1 MTVNKLSY
9 PAKENAVQEK
19 INEIIDNMAQKA
31 QDEDITGVY
40 NFKGQKRVKFTQS
53 SSSDKLGFT
62 LYNNSNVEKGY
73 LEYNPTNT
81 VDSVP
86 LMTLGN
92 YASASGG
99 LTHVGFRKYSSVSG
113 ASGAYNLLAPL
124 ISDARTPFNL
134 TTTYTNFY
142 LPLGFT
148 DGNTTVKTAKSGLVD
163 ISTLLPTI
171 PTVGN
176 GTITINQGGTQKG
189 TFTVNQTGNTTINLD
204 AGGGGGTVD
213 QTFDGTSANAQS
225 GVAIEGELSSN
236 YQSKLVSGTNIKT
249 INNTSVLGS
258 GNIDTSEIFV
268 ATYGSTTF
276 NEISNAINAGKY
288 VFLLNSGTLT
298 YLLPLISID
307 NVAGAEFYGYVGSGI
322 TYLRVCDTSDN
333 WTSSS
338 GTIGT
343 VTSVNNVSPV
353 SGNVTLS
360 IPTDTNDLT
369 NGAKFLQN
377 ISTGTNSIVVGGT
390 INNKNQVVCIG
401 DDSSAQTYGTAIGR
415 GAKTTSNY
423 GTAIGNNTTAGGQE
437 AIAIGYDAS
446 TSSQGA
452 IAIGKSAEA
461 SSTHN
466 IAIGTIAK
474 ATGAKGIAIG
484 YNSQVTVEGG
494 TALGYNA
501 QSKANSAIQLGYGT
515 NSTANTLSVGFYN
528 SSSTHYIW
536 QLLDG
541 TTGLIPDARISS
553 NIAMADL
560 SNLSATGKTVI
571 DGQWTDSYLELISSA
586 VTLSSSWSKAY
597 DLSSY
602 LPNDSYKY
610 EVIFAALGNTE
621 STTGSYVDV
630 RVKSDLIGSNQEI
643 FLVRGQT
650 RSSSSM
656 QYVGQIVLPVGT
668 GRTLTLRSTSTGTLS
683 NARLYGYRRIGT
695 NT

>member
-148 DGNTTVKTAKSGLVD
+148 DGTTIVTTAKSGLVN
-163 ISTLLPTI
+163 ISSLLPS
-171 PTVGN
+171 GS
-176 GTITINQGGTQKG
+176 
-189 TFTVNQTGNTTINLD
+189 
-204 AGGGGGTVD
+204 TVD
-213 QTFDGTSANAQS
+213 QVYDSTSANAQS

-377 ISTGTNSIVVGGT
+377 TSTGTNSIVVGGT

-401 DDSSAQTYGTAIGR
+401 DASSAQTYGTAIGR
-415 GAKTTSNY
+415 GAETTSNY

-437 AIAIGYDAS
+437 AIAIGYDATTS
-446 TSSQGA
+446 TQGT
-452 IAIGKSAEA
+452 IAIGKSAGA

-553 NIAMADL
+553 NIAKADL